1 MRCRIEQPSEQRN
14 FPHCPRLDGWMST
27 AINNQSCCRCHWDAV
42 GIRITIALKLRR
54 LKRPE
59 INGPESRR
67 QLEGLVIRRRRI
79 SSVQHRTPKSWRAEG
94 GARRCSGKAAVRNSR
109 DTPEHCRS
117 ALMFGAPD
125 NEVPL
130 SCGALELHSCLALS
144 APSA

>member
-14 FPHCPRLDGWMST
+14 FPHCLRLDGWMST

-79 SSVQHRTPKSWRAEG
+79 SSGQQRAQVLGNGGWRLAP
-94 GARRCSGKAAVRNSR
+94 V
-109 DTPEHCRS
+109 PERWFEHLTGHTIAFS
-117 ALMFGAPD
+117 
-125 NEVPL
+125 
-130 SCGALELHSCLALS
+130 
-144 APSA
+144 